1 MLHKRHDGDGRM
13 LITFQLPPDVTAATV
28 CVVGDFNGWSHTRNP
43 MTRDGDGF
51 VTTIPLEVGHA
62 YRFRYL
68 LDGHRWE
75 NDWAADT
82 YLPNEYGGDDSV
94 IDLTNGQRRR

>member
-1 MLHKRHDGDGRM
+1 MLQKRHDGDGRM
-13 LITFQLPPDVTAATV
+13 LVTFRLRPDVTANAV
-28 CVVGDFNGWSHTRNP
+28 CVVGDFNGWSCTGHR
-43 MTRDGDGF
+43 MTRDCNGF
-51 VTTIPLEVGHA
+51 ATTIPLEVGQT

-68 LDGHRWE
+68 LDGHRWQ

-94 IDLTNGQRRR
+94 IDLTNGQRQR